1 MLFLMLILQHHSL
14 LSSNWLYC
22 LTGFI
27 CSLFIIW
34 LILNAFTLN
43 QYKTFGKSW
52 KSTCFIIYI
61 SQKNRWHYQRWNVG
75 SSELYHIDKIFK
87 QHLTKDAGKN
97 VNCRI
102 LIYLKTFERFEKSVI
117 GINFYWLAKTNQ
129 KVSGNLSLFQ
139 NVLSSLIVKL
149 LSATLL
155 PFVLN

>member
-1 MLFLMLILQHHSL
+1 MFDWVYLLFVYYLIDFKCVYFKPVQNIWQIVKVHLFHNIYFPKKQMA
-14 LSSNWLYC
+14 LSTMECWFVR
-22 LTGFI
+22 T
-27 CSLFIIW
+27 
-34 LILNAFTLN
+34 LI
-43 QYKTFGKSW
+43 
-52 KSTCFIIYI
+52 
-61 SQKNRWHYQRWNVG
+61 
-75 SSELYHIDKIFK
+75 YHIDKIFK

-102 LIYLKTFERFEKSVI
+102 LIYLKTFEHFEKSVI

-155 PFVLN
+155 SFVLN